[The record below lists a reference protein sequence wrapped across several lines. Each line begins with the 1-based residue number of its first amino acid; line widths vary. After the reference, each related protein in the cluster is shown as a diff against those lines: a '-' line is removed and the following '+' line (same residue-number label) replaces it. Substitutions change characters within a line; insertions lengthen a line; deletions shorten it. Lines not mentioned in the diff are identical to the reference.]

1 MEVADEDLMLQY
13 QRGDYSAF
21 QELYMRH
28 KASLFRFISR
38 QVKPPQSAEEVFQD
52 IWLNIVKSASR
63 YQPSAKFKTF
73 LYQVA
78 HNRIIDYYRSKD
90 QRAMDLYNDE
100 ASEAIEELPE
110 SDQPLDV
117 ALDQTRQLQLL
128 QAAIVELPAPQ
139 REVFLLREES
149 GLTLIEIAEAIVVP
163 LETVKSRYRYALRKI
178 KQIMQSDGEK
188 VAITEQQGAS

>member
-63 YQPSAKFKTF
+63 YQPTAKFKTF

-100 ASEAIEELPE
+100 VSEAIEDFPE

-188 VAITEQQGAS
+188 VAVREQQGAS